1 MGMVLLAIV
10 VWKTVVALKCSTV
23 PQTRQASRRIL
34 EECGKSPFN
43 NVIGGLLVA

>member
-23 PQTRQASRRIL
+23 PHTRQASRRIL
-34 EECGKSPFN
+34 EECGKSTFSN
-43 NVIGGLLVA
+43 AIGDLLAA